1 MPRTCFQRART
12 HVAAHA
18 AARAMATY
26 TMPGGF
32 EACRKMAA
40 IATAAMADSVWMNMG
55 RLDHG

>member
-1 MPRTCFQRART
+1 
-12 HVAAHA
+12 
-18 AARAMATY
+18 MATY

-32 EACRKMAA
+32 AACRKMAA